1 MTALEERGSHMSSF
15 RSLCSAQ
22 LKTILPMDTLN
33 ERDSLHLNLGQTNL
47 QSTLKNQECRLQ
59 HSMGEAAI

>member
-1 MTALEERGSHMSSF
+1 MAALDERGSHINSF

-33 ERDSLHLNLGQTNL
+33 ERDSLHLYLGSDQFAEHN
-47 QSTLKNQECRLQ
+47 
-59 HSMGEAAI
+59 